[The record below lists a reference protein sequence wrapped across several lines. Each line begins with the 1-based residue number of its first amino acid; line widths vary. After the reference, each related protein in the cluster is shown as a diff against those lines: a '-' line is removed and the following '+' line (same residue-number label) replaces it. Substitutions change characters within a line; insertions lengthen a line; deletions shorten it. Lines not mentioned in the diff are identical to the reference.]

1 MITFTRKLNIKDP
14 FETNIFFRKLWTA
27 LDELEISKGRKGNG
41 WQFMPNELQN
51 GEISLG
57 FCNAAGEVIVRT
69 DDNGGVDAITFKC
82 LETDKTS
89 INNCVGK
96 ALDKNNKPRD
106 FCCVYRCKSSDRDK
120 IVNSSYEN
128 VFVFS
133 PKDGMINICIN
144 VKAFG
149 TKDAKHVLL
158 NMLPYV
164 TALIFAYYHR
174 CVTLYKI
181 NLRADKLIRKNCS
194 AGELVQKEWVD
205 DAEISK
211 DIDGK
216 YLVKIQFL
224 KALNYLESI
233 VWDRKNAIYP
243 ILNSA
248 RSIHLADD
256 ELDVLI
262 HRKLKVAT
270 DYSLLDGYVNG
281 MIMSVLEGLATRE
294 AKPQKCPGCG
304 QPVYSI
310 SKTVKEY
317 VTDNLGDYLG
327 SYVNNLYNKRSQLFH
342 ENRINLYEYMGTS
355 WPLLMTLKS
364 DKTDEVVKNDSFKI
378 RRTFINYSNVG
389 SFINFIDY
397 VSYLIRKALA
407 DFFEQTTN

>member
-1 MITFTRKLNIKDP
+1 MHEMITFTRKLNIKDP
-14 FETNIFFRKLWTA
+14 FEANIFFRKLWTT

-41 WQFMPNELQN
+41 WQFMPDELQN

-57 FCNAAGEVIVRT
+57 FCSATGEVIVRMN
-69 DDNGGVDAITFKC
+69 DNGGVDAITFKC
-82 LETDKTS
+82 LEIDKTS
-89 INNCVGK
+89 INSCVDK

-106 FCCVYRCKSSDRDK
+106 YCCVYHCKSSDRDK

-133 PKDGMINICIN
+133 PKDGMIDICFNI
-144 VKAFG
+144 KAFG

-164 TALIFAYYHR
+164 TALIFVYYKR
-174 CVTLYKI
+174 CVTLYKTS
-181 NLRADKLIRKNCS
+181 LQAGKLIRKNDS
-194 AGELVQKEWVD
+194 VGELVQKEWVND
-205 DAEISK
+205 DEISK
-211 DIDGK
+211 NNDGK
-216 YLVKIQFL
+216 YLVQIQLL
-224 KALNYLESI
+224 KALNNLESI
-233 VWDRKNAIYP
+233 VWDRQNAICP
-243 ILNSA
+243 MLNSA

-281 MIMSVLEGLATRE
+281 MIMSALEGLATRE
-294 AKPQKCPGCG
+294 AKPPKCPECR

-317 VTDNLGDYLG
+317 VADNLGDYLAG
-327 SYVNNLYNKRSQLFH
+327 QVNSLYNKRSQLFH

-355 WPLLMTLKS
+355 WPLLMTLKK
-364 DKTDEVVKNDSFKI
+364 DKAGEIVKNDSFKI
-378 RRTFINYSNVG
+378 RRRFINYSNIG
-389 SFINFIDY
+389 SCINFIDY
-397 VSYLIRKALA
+397 VNYLIRKALA
-407 DFFEQTTN
+407 DFFE